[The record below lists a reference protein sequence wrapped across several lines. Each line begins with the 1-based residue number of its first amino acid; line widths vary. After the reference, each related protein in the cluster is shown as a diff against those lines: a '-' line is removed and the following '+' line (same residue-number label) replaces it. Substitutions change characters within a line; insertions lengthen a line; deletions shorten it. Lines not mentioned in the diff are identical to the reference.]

1 MSDSQI
7 IEHKD
12 ITEYGYVKDGKV
24 FLRGYY
30 HFQDREIG
38 VVRESEEE
46 SLQYFVDRF
55 KMVTDK
61 VLAVQEAV
69 RTAENKGSF
78 LMKLIHMR
86 TYLASFNGLGDF
98 TQLYE
103 IINVL
108 EDEINEYIAVNR
120 EKNLEIKNAL
130 LKEAEEWKGST
141 DWKTASLRF
150 KEIKMNWIKT
160 GSAHKE
166 MEEQLSEKF
175 NAAMDEFY
183 QNRSNFYARQNEMHE
198 ESIDQYEAL
207 LIKVRRI
214 NRNGGGQ
221 EFVDDVKKIQNDW
234 REVPMVP
241 KRKMGFLFSDFK
253 RETTKF
259 FQSLNPGGGYGQR
272 DGGGYQQR
280 GGGGYGQQRG
290 GGYGQQRGGGYGQ
303 QRGGGGYGQ
312 QRGGG
317 GYGQQRGGGG
327 YGQQRGG
334 GYGQQ
339 RDGGGYQQRG
349 GGGYGQQRGGG
360 GYGQQRGGGYG
371 QQRGGGYGQQR
382 DGGGYQQRDRGGY
395 QQRDNGGYQQ
405 RDNGG
410 YQQRDRGGDN
420 GGYQQRSNYAQR
432 EGFGGGNSPA
442 YSTRDMSSSPQKTP
456 LESKK
461 DLLDTAEKYLNDGAP
476 FNIANI
482 KTLQNGWKSLGKEP
496 SQEDKELNLRFR
508 IVCNEIFESHFL
520 ERTAKN
526 EEPDLYSLSDF
537 EQLKIKLDILR
548 ESIRKDEQELF
559 EFNAKY
565 SSILS
570 SAAAEQNSEN
580 YALYQERNNYVNKLK
595 TKQRILK
602 KLEDKLLAM

>member
-7 IEHKD
+7 IEHKE
-12 ITEYGYVKDGKV
+12 ITEYGYVQDGKV

-38 VVRESEEE
+38 VVRESNEE

-55 KMVTDK
+55 KMVTEK

-69 RTAENKGSF
+69 KTAENKGSF

-98 TQLYE
+98 TELYE

-120 EKNLEIKNAL
+120 DKNLEIKQAL

-141 DWKTASLRF
+141 DWKEASLRF
-150 KEIKMNWIKT
+150 KDIKMNWIKT
-160 GSAHKE
+160 GSALKE
-166 MEEQLSEKF
+166 IEEDLSEKF

-183 QNRSNFYARQNEMHE
+183 QSRTAFYAEQNELHE
-198 ESIDQYEAL
+198 QSIDQYEAL

-221 EFVDDVKKIQNDW
+221 EFVDDVKKIQDDW
-234 REVPMVP
+234 RNVPMVP
-241 KRKMGFLFSDFK
+241 KRKMGFIGSDFK
-253 RETTKF
+253 RETAKF
-259 FQSLNPGGGYGQR
+259 FGTLNGGQGGGYG
-272 DGGGYQQR
+272 QQR

-290 GGYGQQRGGGYGQ
+290 GGGYGQ

-339 RDGGGYQQRG
+339 DRGGYGGGQQRGGYGQQDRGGYGGGQQRGGYGGGQQQRGGYGQQDRGGYGGGQQQRGGYGDRPQRGGYGDRPQRSGYDQQSGGGYSQQGGGGGYQQRG
-349 GGGYGQQRGGG
+349 N
-360 GYGQQRGGGYG
+360 
-371 QQRGGGYGQQR
+371 
-382 DGGGYQQRDRGGY
+382 YQQRESYGQDR
-395 QQRDNGGYQQ
+395 
-405 RDNGG
+405 
-410 YQQRDRGGDN
+410 
-420 GGYQQRSNYAQR
+420 
-432 EGFGGGNSPA
+432 PA
-442 YSTRDMSSSPQKTP
+442 YSTREMSPSKTP
-456 LESKK
+456 LQSKK
-461 DLLDTAEKYLNDGAP
+461 DLLDTAETYLSDGAP

-482 KTLQNGWKSLGKEP
+482 KQLQNGWKSLGKEP
-496 SQEDKELNLRFR
+496 SQEDKEMNLRFR

-537 EQLKIKLDILR
+537 EQLKVKLDILR
-548 ESIRKDEQELF
+548 ESIRKDEQDLF

>member
-7 IEHKD
+7 IEHKE
-12 ITEYGYVKDGKV
+12 ITEYGYVQDGKV

-38 VVRESEEE
+38 VVRESNEE

-55 KMVTDK
+55 KMVTEK

-69 RTAENKGSF
+69 KTAENKGSF

-98 TQLYE
+98 TELYE

-120 EKNLEIKNAL
+120 DKNLEIKQAL

-141 DWKTASLRF
+141 DWKEASLRF
-150 KEIKMNWIKT
+150 KDIKMNWIKT
-160 GSAHKE
+160 GSALKE
-166 MEEQLSEKF
+166 IEEDLSEKF

-183 QNRSNFYARQNEMHE
+183 QSRTAFYAEQNELHE
-198 ESIDQYEAL
+198 QSIDQYEAL

-221 EFVDDVKKIQNDW
+221 EFVDDVKKIQDDW
-234 REVPMVP
+234 RNVPMVP
-241 KRKMGFLFSDFK
+241 KRKMGFIGSDFK
-253 RETTKF
+253 RETAKF
-259 FQSLNPGGGYGQR
+259 FGTLNGGQ
-272 DGGGYQQR
+272 
-280 GGGGYGQQRG
+280 
-290 GGYGQQRGGGYGQ
+290 GGGYGQ

-339 RDGGGYQQRG
+339 DRGGYGGGQQQRGGYGDRPQRGGYGDRPQRSGYDQQSGGGYSQQGGGGGYQQRG
-349 GGGYGQQRGGG
+349 N
-360 GYGQQRGGGYG
+360 
-371 QQRGGGYGQQR
+371 
-382 DGGGYQQRDRGGY
+382 YQQRESYGQDR
-395 QQRDNGGYQQ
+395 
-405 RDNGG
+405 
-410 YQQRDRGGDN
+410 
-420 GGYQQRSNYAQR
+420 
-432 EGFGGGNSPA
+432 PA
-442 YSTRDMSSSPQKTP
+442 YSTREMSPSKTP
-456 LESKK
+456 LQSKK
-461 DLLDTAEKYLNDGAP
+461 DLLDTAETYLSDGAP

-482 KTLQNGWKSLGKEP
+482 KQLQNGWKSLGKEP
-496 SQEDKELNLRFR
+496 SQEDKEMNLRFR

-537 EQLKIKLDILR
+537 EQLKVKLDILR
-548 ESIRKDEQELF
+548 ESIRKDEQDLF

>member
-12 ITEYGYVKDGKV
+12 ITEYGYVQDGKV

-38 VVRESEEE
+38 VVRESDEE

-55 KMVTDK
+55 KMVTEK

-69 RTAENKGSF
+69 KTAENKGSF

-98 TQLYE
+98 TELYE

-120 EKNLEIKNAL
+120 DKNLEIKNAL

-141 DWKTASLRF
+141 DWKNASLRF
-150 KEIKMNWIKT
+150 KDIKMNWIKT

-166 MEEQLSEKF
+166 MEEQLSERF

-183 QNRSNFYARQNEMHE
+183 QNRTQFYAHQNELHE
-198 ESIDQYEAL
+198 QSIDQYEAL

-221 EFVDDVKKIQNDW
+221 EFVDDVKKIQEDW
-234 REVPMVP
+234 RNVPMVP
-241 KRKMGFLFSDFK
+241 KKKMGFLGSDFK
-253 RETTKF
+253 RETAKF
-259 FQSLNPGGGYGQR
+259 FGTLNGDQGGYGQHRGGGGYGQQR
-272 DGGGYQQR
+272 GGYGQQR
-280 GGGGYGQQRG
+280 GGGGYGQQR
-290 GGYGQQRGGGYGQ
+290 GGYGQ

-317 GYGQQRGGGG
+317 GGYQQRGG
-327 YGQQRGG
+327 
-334 GYGQQ
+334 
-339 RDGGGYQQRG
+339 GGGYQQRG
-349 GGGYGQQRGGG
+349 GGGGYQQRGGYGGGQQRGGYGQQDRGGYGGGQQRG
-360 GYGQQRGGGYG
+360 GYGQQDRGGYGGGQQRGGYG
-371 QQRGGGYGQQR
+371 QQDRGGYG
-382 DGGGYQQRDRGGY
+382 GGHQDRGDRGGY
-395 QQRDNGGYQQ
+395 QQRGNYQQ
-405 RDNGG
+405 RESYG
-410 YQQRDRGGDN
+410 QDR
-420 GGYQQRSNYAQR
+420 
-432 EGFGGGNSPA
+432 PA
-442 YSTRDMSSSPQKTP
+442 YSTRDMAPQKTP
-456 LESKK
+456 GQSKK
-461 DLLDTAEKYLNDGAP
+461 DLLDTAEKYLSDGAP

-482 KTLQNGWKSLGKEP
+482 KQLQNGWKSLGKEP
-496 SQEDKELNLRFR
+496 SQEDKEMNLRFR

-548 ESIRKDEQELF
+548 ESIRKDEQDLF

>member
-12 ITEYGYVKDGKV
+12 ITEYGYVQDGKV

-38 VVRESEEE
+38 VVRESDEE

-55 KMVTDK
+55 KMVTEK

-69 RTAENKGSF
+69 KTAENKGSF

-98 TQLYE
+98 TELYE

-120 EKNLEIKNAL
+120 DKNLEIKNAL

-141 DWKTASLRF
+141 DWKNASLRF
-150 KEIKMNWIKT
+150 KDIKMNWIKT

-183 QNRSNFYARQNEMHE
+183 QNRTQFYAHQNELHE
-198 ESIDQYEAL
+198 QSIDQYEAL

-221 EFVDDVKKIQNDW
+221 EFVDDVKKIQEDW
-234 REVPMVP
+234 RNVPMVP
-241 KRKMGFLFSDFK
+241 KKKMGFLGSDFK
-253 RETTKF
+253 RETAKF
-259 FQSLNPGGGYGQR
+259 FGTLNGDQGGYGQHRGGGGYGQQR
-272 DGGGYQQR
+272 GGYGQQR
-280 GGGGYGQQRG
+280 GGGGYGQQR
-290 GGYGQQRGGGYGQ
+290 GGYGQ

-317 GYGQQRGGGG
+317 GGYQQRGG
-327 YGQQRGG
+327 
-334 GYGQQ
+334 
-339 RDGGGYQQRG
+339 GGGYQQRG
-349 GGGYGQQRGGG
+349 GGGGYQQRGGG
-360 GYGQQRGGGYG
+360 GGYQQRGGYGQQDRGGYGGGQQRGGYGQQDRGGYGGG
-371 QQRGGGYGQQR
+371 QQRGGYGQQDR
-382 DGGGYQQRDRGGY
+382 GGYGGGHQDRGDRGGY
-395 QQRDNGGYQQ
+395 QQRGNYQQ
-405 RDNGG
+405 RESYG
-410 YQQRDRGGDN
+410 QDR
-420 GGYQQRSNYAQR
+420 
-432 EGFGGGNSPA
+432 PA
-442 YSTRDMSSSPQKTP
+442 YSTRDMAPQKTP
-456 LESKK
+456 GQSKK
-461 DLLDTAEKYLNDGAP
+461 DLLDTAEKYLSDGAP

-482 KTLQNGWKSLGKEP
+482 KQLQNGWKSLGKEP
-496 SQEDKELNLRFR
+496 SQEDKEMNLRFR

-548 ESIRKDEQELF
+548 ESIRKDEQDLF

>member
-371 QQRGGGYGQQR
+371 QQR

-405 RDNGG
+405 RDRGGYQQRDNGG
-410 YQQRDRGGDN
+410 YQQRDRGGDS